1 MTVAPYFPTFAT
13 KSMSMNYHKPKAEN
27 RVFKNPILEKLTH
40 THIAY
45 PLTIF
50 YGLGV
55 ILLGYTLYEG
65 FIAPGSSI
73 LLFIGGLLTFTLVEY
88 LIHRYTFHMEADTP
102 KKERLQ
108 YVLHGAH
115 HDFPKDKTRLAMPP
129 LVSIVLATV
138 FFLFYRLILGQ
149 YGIPFTGG
157 FVAGYASYLCVH
169 YSVHAFPPPK
179 NFLKHLW
186 IHHALHHYQQPH
198 SAYGVSSP
206 FWDFNFRTMPER
218 KGFSVKTKTG
228 YIDDRNV

>member
-1 MTVAPYFPTFAT
+1 MGYLQP
-13 KSMSMNYHKPKAEN
+13 KSEN

-50 YGLGV
+50 YGTAA
-55 ILLGYTLYEG
+55 ILLGYTIYYG
-65 FIAPGSSI
+65 FISAGASI
-73 LLFIGGLLTFTLVEY
+73 LLFVGGLLAFTLIEY
-88 LIHRYTFHMEADTP
+88 LVHRYTFHMEADTP

-129 LVSIVLATV
+129 IVSLVLAAG
-138 FFLFYRLILGQ
+138 FFLLYRLLMGE
-149 YGIPFTGG
+149 YGIPFTAG

-179 NFLKHLW
+179 NFLRFLW
-186 IHHALHHYQQPH
+186 VHHALHHYQQPNA
-198 SAYGVSSP
+198 AYGVSSP
-206 FWDFNFRTMPER
+206 LWDLFFKTMPEKR
-218 KGFSVKTKTG
+218 GFNVKTRTG
-228 YIDDRNV
+228 FIDDRNEMVEESH

>member
-1 MTVAPYFPTFAT
+1 MA
-13 KSMSMNYHKPKAEN
+13 YHQAKTEN
-27 RVFKNPILEKLTH
+27 RVFQNPILEKLTH

-50 YGLGV
+50 YGVGAVLLAYTIYFGILG
-55 ILLGYTLYEG
+55 
-65 FIAPGSSI
+65 PGASI
-73 LLFIGGLLTFTLVEY
+73 LLFVAGFLSFTLVEY

-129 LVSIVLATV
+129 LVSIVLAAT
-138 FFLFYRLILGQ
+138 FFLFYRILLGE

-169 YSVHAFPPPK
+169 YSVHAFPTPK
-179 NFLKHLW
+179 NILRRLW
-186 IHHALHHYQQPH
+186 IHHALHHYQQPNA
-198 SAYGVSSP
+198 AYGVSSP
-206 FWDFNFRTMPER
+206 LWDIFFKTMPEKR
-218 KGFSVKTKTG
+218 GFDVKTKSG
-228 YIDDRNV
+228 YIDDRHDKVEATH

>member
-1 MTVAPYFPTFAT
+1 
-13 KSMSMNYHKPKAEN
+13 MSYQKPKTEN
-27 RVFKNPILEKLTH
+27 RVFRNPILEKLTH

-206 FWDFNFRTMPER
+206 FWDFIFRTMPER

-228 YIDDRNV
+228 YIDDRG

>member
-1 MTVAPYFPTFAT
+1 MAGHGEAT
-13 KSMSMNYHKPKAEN
+13 EN

-55 ILLGYTLYEG
+55 ILLAYTLYYG
-65 FIAPGSSI
+65 ILGPGASI
-73 LLFIGGLLTFTLVEY
+73 LLFFGGLLTFTLVEY
-88 LIHRYTFHMEADTP
+88 LIHRYTFHMEVSSP

-115 HDFPKDKTRLAMPP
+115 HNFPKDKSRLAMPP
-129 LVSIVLATV
+129 IVSILLASV
-138 FFLFYRLILGQ
+138 FFLFYRILLGE

-157 FVAGYASYLCVH
+157 FVAGYATYLCVH

-179 NFLKHLW
+179 NFMKILW
-186 IHHALHHYQQPH
+186 IHHALHHYQQPDA
-198 SAYGVSSP
+198 AYGVSSP
-206 FWDFNFRTMPER
+206 LWDVFFRTMPEKR
-218 KGFSVKTKTG
+218 GFNVKTKTG
-228 YIDDRNV
+228 YIDDRSGNL

>member
-1 MTVAPYFPTFAT
+1 MG
-13 KSMSMNYHKPKAEN
+13 YHQPKAEN
-27 RVFKNPILEKLTH
+27 RVFTNPILEKLTH

-55 ILLGYTLYEG
+55 ILLAYTLYEG
-65 FIAPGSSI
+65 FIAPGASL
-73 LLFIGGLLTFTLVEY
+73 LLFFAGLLTFTLVEY
-88 LIHRYTFHMEADTP
+88 LIHRYTFHMEANTP

-129 LVSIVLATV
+129 IVSILLAGT
-138 FFLFYRLILGQ
+138 FFLIYRLILGKF
-149 YGIPFTGG
+149 GIPFTGG
-157 FVAGYASYLCVH
+157 FVAGYATYLCVH

-179 NFLKHLW
+179 NILRHLW

-206 FWDFNFRTMPER
+206 FWDFIFRTMPE
-218 KGFSVKTKTG
+218 KKNFNIKTKSG
-228 YIDDRNV
+228 YIDDRHELKTDN